1 MKKIKFQH
9 DLIKKVLTAER
20 KYRLTSTIKT
30 VLINMSIRLM
40 ERWDRLIDFPCSHM
54 I

>member
-9 DLIKKVLTAER
+9 DLIKKSLQQKENSGLPQR
-20 KYRLTSTIKT
+20 SKT